1 MTVIWAGLGVGAV
14 YALVGLA
21 YNLVLTT
28 SGVFNFAQPQFIM
41 LGTFLAYEGLVELD
55 LPVAVVLLG
64 AIAIGGMVG
73 FIEELLAIRPLHS
86 PGGGHAALV
95 TTVGASVVLMGVA
108 LVVWG
113 TNARNVPPTF
123 TDGGALTLL
132 GGRVEKADL
141 LIIGLAIVSGVLLHV
156 AHRYTRLGLASRAAI
171 ADPEAARLRGIDT
184 GRVQT
189 AGFVIA
195 GMFAM
200 GVGVVVASQVT
211 ANVGLGN
218 NLVILGFV
226 AVAVGGFGSYAGALV
241 GGLLTGLA
249 EQLSLRYVGSEAP
262 LLILFALLLAVLMTK
277 PTGILGDRQVRLL

>member
-1 MTVIWAGLGVGAV
+1 MTVVWAGLSVGAV

-41 LGTFLAYEGLVELD
+41 VGTFLAYEGLVKLD
-55 LPVAVVLLG
+55 LPVVVVLLG
-64 AIAIGGMVG
+64 AMVVGGVVG
-73 FIEELLAIRPLHS
+73 LIEERVAVRPLHS
-86 PGGGHAALV
+86 HGGGYGALV
-95 TTVGASVVLMGVA
+95 TTVGAAVVLLGIA

-113 TNARNVPPTF
+113 TNARDVPPSL

-141 LIIGLAIVSGVLLHV
+141 IVIGLAVVSAVVFHV
-156 AHRYTRLGLASRAAI
+156 AHRRTRLGLASRAAI
-171 ADPEAARLRGIDT
+171 IDPQAAQLRGIDV

-189 AGFVIA
+189 AGFVLA

-200 GVGVVVASQVT
+200 GVGVVVSSQVT

-218 NLVILGFV
+218 TLVILGFV
-226 AVAVGGFGSYAGALV
+226 AVALGGVGSYIGALV
-241 GGLLTGLA
+241 GGLVTGLA
-249 EQLSLRYVGSEAP
+249 EQLTLRYVGSQEP
-262 LLILFALLLAVLMTK
+262 MIVLFGLLVVVLMIK
-277 PTGILGDRQVRLL
+277 PTGLLGDREVRLL